1 MSSTTYL
8 VTARKYRPQT
18 FGDVV
23 AQEHVTSTLKNA
35 LRLDRLAHAYLFT
48 GPRGVGKTTGARILA
63 KAINC
68 TTPLS
73 ERVDGAEPCR
83 TCDSCRSF
91 EEGRNMN
98 IIEIDAAS
106 NNKVDDVR
114 DLRETVRIP
123 PQGNRMKVYII
134 DEVHMLSNAAF
145 NALLKTLEEPP
156 PHALFIFATTEPHK
170 VLPTIQSRCQR
181 FDYRRI
187 AVDEIV
193 ARLKEICETEKIS
206 VDDASLVLIA
216 RKGDG
221 ALRDALSVFDQA
233 VSLCGTT
240 ITHAELIK
248 ALGVVDDDV
257 FFEVTEAVAESS
269 PARMVQVVDSV
280 VKSGYDLQEFVDG
293 LTEHIRNL
301 LVAATLN
308 DTALIEATAVMRKR
322 YLEHAAGFSESTLM
336 ALVHQAGQ
344 AADTLRNSR
353 QPRLKLEMA
362 LIRMATTPRSVDVR
376 EALAALDRIEKM
388 AASGSVS
395 FTLQA
400 PAAASA
406 PASAASAAAQASAP
420 AVVPASKP
428 EPAAPQRPEP
438 RPAPVAARE
447 PEPAPKPEPE
457 PERAAPAPSP
467 AVTRAPA
474 PSPAPR
480 SEAPSGPS
488 GGAPPQESPMALFQP
503 APAIKRRPKPSDDA
517 SAALMVEDDVL
528 VSDEPESPAGDMA
541 RLRMAWP
548 DVVSSIMETEKQL
561 GSLLTHTE
569 IASFQDRTITILVP
583 DAFHEQTLR
592 ADRAR
597 LAHRLT
603 EASDIHIDAIS
614 FRVVAERTLETQE
627 EDPEQDARAFLKEQS
642 EQNPALQSLV
652 ERFGGEIVW

>member
-23 AQEHVTSTLKNA
+23 AQEHVTGTLKNA

-114 DLRETVRIP
+114 DLRETVRVP

-187 AVDEIV
+187 AVEEIV
-193 ARLKEICETEKIS
+193 ARLKEICETEHIS
-206 VDDASLVLIA
+206 ADDASLVLIA

-240 ITHAELIK
+240 ITHPELIK

-257 FFEVTEAVAESS
+257 FFDVTRAVVESS
-269 PARMVQVVDSV
+269 PARMVQIVDGV
-280 VKSGYDLQEFVDG
+280 VKSGYDLQEFVEG

-308 DTALIEATAVMRKR
+308 DTALIEATDAMRKR
-322 YLEHAAGFSESTLM
+322 YLEHASGLSESTLM

-344 AADTLRNSR
+344 VADTLRNSR

-376 EALAALDRIEKM
+376 EALATLDRIEKM
-388 AASGSVS
+388 AAKGSVS

-400 PAAASA
+400 PAKAAS
-406 PASAASAAAQASAP
+406 
-420 AVVPASKP
+420 
-428 EPAAPQRPEP
+428 
-438 RPAPVAARE
+438 
-447 PEPAPKPEPE
+447 APKPEPK
-457 PERAAPAPSP
+457 
-467 AVTRAPA
+467 
-474 PSPAPR
+474 
-480 SEAPSGPS
+480 SEAPPKPEPKSEAPPEPEPEPEPEPLASREPVPAPPSPPAGAAPRPS
-488 GGAPPQESPMALFQP
+488 GGAPQQESPMALFQP
-503 APAIKRRPKPSDDA
+503 APAIKRRSKPSGDA
-517 SAALMVEDDVL
+517 SASVMVADDVL
-528 VSDEPESPAGDMA
+528 VADEPESPVGELAQ
-541 RLRMAWP
+541 LRAAWP

-569 IASFQDRTITILVP
+569 IASFQDRTVTIIVP

-603 EASDIHIDAIS
+603 DAADIHIDAIS
-614 FRVVAERTLETQE
+614 FRVVADRATEAQE
-627 EDPEQDARAFLKEQS
+627 EDPEQDARAFLKEQC
-642 EQNPALQSLV
+642 EKNPAVQSLV

>member
-23 AQEHVTSTLKNA
+23 AQEHVTGTLKNA

-114 DLRETVRIP
+114 DLRETVRVP

-187 AVDEIV
+187 AVEEIV
-193 ARLKEICETEKIS
+193 VRLKEICETEQIS
-206 VDDASLVLIA
+206 ADDASLVLIA

-240 ITHAELIK
+240 ITHPELIK

-257 FFEVTEAVAESS
+257 FFDVTRAVVESS
-269 PARMVQVVDSV
+269 PARMVQIVDGVVT
-280 VKSGYDLQEFVDG
+280 SGYDLQEFVDG

-308 DTALIEATAVMRKR
+308 DTALIEATDTMRKR
-322 YLEHAAGFSESTLM
+322 YLEHAAGLSESTLM

-344 AADTLRNSR
+344 VADTLRNSR

-376 EALAALDRIEKM
+376 DALATLDRIEKM
-388 AASGSVS
+388 AARGSVS

-400 PAAASA
+400 PASATATAAPPEPKA
-406 PASAASAAAQASAP
+406 EPKAEP
-420 AVVPASKP
+420 KP
-428 EPAAPQRPEP
+428 EPRAESKAGRTAVHE
-438 RPAPVAARE
+438 
-447 PEPAPKPEPE
+447 PEPE
-457 PERAAPAPSP
+457 PESIPARQPEPPPSP
-467 AVTRAPA
+467 STGHT
-474 PSPAPR
+474 SPAE
-480 SEAPSGPS
+480 SPSRPS
-488 GGAPPQESPMALFQP
+488 GGAPQQESPMALFQP
-503 APAIKRRPKPSDDA
+503 TPAIKRRPKPSGDA
-517 SAALMVEDDVL
+517 SATVLETEDVL
-528 VSDEPESPAGDMA
+528 VAEEPGSPVGELA
-541 RLRMAWP
+541 RLRTAWP

-569 IASFQDRTITILVP
+569 IAFFQDRTVTIIVP

-603 EASDIHIDAIS
+603 DASDIHIDAIS
-614 FRVVAERTLETQE
+614 FRVVADRTPEALED
-627 EDPEQDARAFLKEQS
+627 DPEQDARAFLKEQC
-642 EQNPALQSLV
+642 EKNPAVQSLV

>member
-23 AQEHVTSTLKNA
+23 AQEHVTGTLKNA

-114 DLRETVRIP
+114 DLRETVRVP

-187 AVDEIV
+187 AVEEIV
-193 ARLKEICETEKIS
+193 VRLKEICETEQIS
-206 VDDASLVLIA
+206 ADDASLVLIA

-240 ITHAELIK
+240 ITHPELIK

-257 FFEVTEAVAESS
+257 FFDVTRAVVESS
-269 PARMVQVVDSV
+269 PARMVQIVDGV

-308 DTALIEATAVMRKR
+308 DTALIEATDAMRKR
-322 YLEHAAGFSESTLM
+322 YLEHAAGLSESTLM

-344 AADTLRNSR
+344 VADTLRNSR

-376 EALAALDRIEKM
+376 EALATLDRIEKM
-388 AASGSVS
+388 AAKGSVS

-400 PAAASA
+400 PAAPAQGQTPAAPSA
-406 PASAASAAAQASAP
+406 PAP
-420 AVVPASKP
+420 A
-428 EPAAPQRPEP
+428 PAAPPKPESKAESASQPEP
-438 RPAPVAARE
+438 EPEPVVARE
-447 PEPAPKPEPE
+447 PEPTPHTP
-457 PERAAPAPSP
+457 PAGTPS
-467 AVTRAPA
+467 R
-474 PSPAPR
+474 
-480 SEAPSGPS
+480 PS
-488 GGAPPQESPMALFQP
+488 GGAPQQESPMALFQP
-503 APAIKRRPKPSDDA
+503 APAIKRRPKPSGDA
-517 SAALMVEDDVL
+517 SAAVMVADDVL
-528 VSDEPESPAGDMA
+528 VADEPEAPAGEMA
-541 RLRMAWP
+541 RLRAAWP

-569 IASFQDRTITILVP
+569 IALFQDRTVTIIVP

-603 EASDIHIDAIS
+603 DASDIHIDAIS
-614 FRVVAERTLETQE
+614 FRVVADRTPEAQE
-627 EDPEQDARAFLKEQS
+627 EDPEQDARAFLKEQC
-642 EQNPALQSLV
+642 EKNPAVQSLV